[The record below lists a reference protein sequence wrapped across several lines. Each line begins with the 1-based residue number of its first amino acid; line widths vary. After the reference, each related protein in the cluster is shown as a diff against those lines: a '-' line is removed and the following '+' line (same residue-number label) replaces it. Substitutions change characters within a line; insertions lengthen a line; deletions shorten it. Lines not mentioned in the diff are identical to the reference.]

1 MIKSAL
7 RNIQEDYQWPPSST
21 DIGHR
26 FCRATSERIA
36 WPRPLTSTPTTTEM
50 RKWVEP
56 TLARMEELA
65 SLGDNWDGR
74 GSAEVRVDALS
85 FAFSV
90 LAQIMPPTAP
100 APAVVPLG
108 HGGVQLLWHNQ
119 AHDLEVEIVGPNE
132 IISYHLDRNT
142 GIEDERPLTT
152 ELSPLARLLWSSFR
166 T

>member
-1 MIKSAL
+1 
-7 RNIQEDYQWPPSST
+7 
-21 DIGHR
+21 
-26 FCRATSERIA
+26 
-36 WPRPLTSTPTTTEM
+36 
-50 RKWVEP
+50 
-56 TLARMEELA
+56 MEELA

-74 GSAEVRVDALS
+74 GSAEVRVDALN

-100 APAVVPLG
+100 APAIVPLG

-132 IISYHLDRNT
+132 IISYHLDRVT
-142 GIEDERPLTT
+142 GVEDERQLTT
-152 ELSPLARLLWSSFR
+152 ELSPLTENLWSKFR